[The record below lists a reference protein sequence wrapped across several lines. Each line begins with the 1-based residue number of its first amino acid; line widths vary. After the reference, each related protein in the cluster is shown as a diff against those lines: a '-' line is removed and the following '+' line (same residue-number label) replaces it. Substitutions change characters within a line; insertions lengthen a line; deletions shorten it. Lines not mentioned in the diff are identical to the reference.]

1 MRLVIFGV
9 SNMLG
14 HILDCAIALQLEPS
28 LIVMNVPEV
37 IRPRTRSVHD
47 RLKLLEKPPLV
58 VMLKDFAPRDGE
70 CYFVG
75 TTAPDR
81 RQLVEDIER
90 RFGIRCCNLVHP
102 AAVVS
107 PHASLAT
114 GVYISAHSSVGPG
127 AEIGEQVYIG
137 AKVHLAHDTIV
148 EPYARILSGSNVAGH
163 TRVGYGATI
172 GMGATVIEELEV
184 GREATVGAGAVVI
197 EDVPMGAVVAGV
209 PARILKPK

>member
-14 HILDCAIALQLEPS
+14 HILDCAFALELEPS
-28 LIVMNVPEV
+28 LIVINVPEV
-37 IRPRTRSVHD
+37 VRPRTKSVHD
-47 RLKLLEKPPLV
+47 RLRLLEKPPLV
-58 VMLKDFAPRDGE
+58 VMLEDFAPRDGE

-81 RQLVEDIER
+81 RQLVEELEA
-90 RFGIRCCNLVHP
+90 RFGVTWCNLVHP

-107 PHASLAT
+107 PHASLAS
-114 GVYISAHSSVGPG
+114 GVYISTHSSVGPG
-127 AEIGEQVYIG
+127 AEIGEQVYIA

-197 EDVPMGAVVAGV
+197 EDVPAGAVVAGV
-209 PARILKPK
+209 PARILKPR